1 MRAPLLVLCI
11 VASPGLAQEARP
23 APVFSAPATEVP
35 LEVPAPAG
43 SVPRPRD
50 EEKGYRHVGGFFR
63 MTLGGGYLSTT
74 PSPSGAAAFSS
85 GAASLSAAVGYAVAE
100 DWILAGDAWVSA
112 APAGKLGKDWTLGLT
127 GFGLNITH
135 YFMPAN
141 VYLSFVPSV
150 TVVTVSDKNS
160 DVVRETQAGFG
171 ARFSLGK
178 EWWVAD
184 HWGIGIALEGF
195 FASNH
200 EQASAQPVWTTVGGS
215 LVFTST
221 YN

>member
-1 MRAPLLVLCI
+1 MRAPLVVLCI
-11 VASPGLAQEARP
+11 VASPGLAQEAVP
-23 APVFSAPATEVP
+23 APAPGAPAAEIP

-43 SVPRPRD
+43 TVPRHRD
-50 EEKGYRHVGGFFR
+50 EEDGHRHVGGFFR

-85 GAASLSAAVGYAVAE
+85 GAASLSAAAGYAVAE
-100 DWILAGDAWVSA
+100 NWILAGDAWVSA
-112 APAGKLGKDWTLGLT
+112 APAGKLGRDWTLGLT
-127 GFGLNITH
+127 AFGLNITH
-135 YFMPAN
+135 YLMPAN

-160 DVVRETQAGFG
+160 EVVRETQAGFG
-171 ARFSLGK
+171 ARFSVGK

-200 EQASAQPVWTTVGGS
+200 EQASAQPIWTTVGGS

>member
-1 MRAPLLVLCI
+1 MRAPLVVLCI
-11 VASPGLAQEARP
+11 VASPGLAQEAVP
-23 APVFSAPATEVP
+23 APAPGAPAAEIP
-35 LEVPAPAG
+35 LEVPAPA
-43 SVPRPRD
+43 STVPRHRD
-50 EEKGYRHVGGFFR
+50 EEDGHRHVGGFFR

-85 GAASLSAAVGYAVAE
+85 GAASLSAAAGYAVAE
-100 DWILAGDAWVSA
+100 NWILAGDAWVSA
-112 APAGKLGKDWTLGLT
+112 APAGQLGRDWTLGLT
-127 GFGLNITH
+127 AFGLNITH
-135 YFMPAN
+135 YLMPAN

-160 DVVRETQAGFG
+160 EVVRETQAGFG
-171 ARFSLGK
+171 ARFSVGK

-200 EQASAQPVWTTVGGS
+200 EQASAQPIWTTIGGS